1 MHRKLIGKLN
11 LDVQFEKMKLDV
23 TSIVN
28 KIPREQLDL
37 ISNQT
42 CLSKIDKNYFLNHPN
57 SYVVLES
64 LKILLSKAAPST
76 WGNFNDI
83 LSEND
88 INEQVIA
95 SFCHSEDFHVF
106 PKCGGYY
113 LISGSSQD
121 SFLKGKNSL
130 LKKIDTSEDSFP
142 SLVTTT
148 PQITMETW
156 VRGKP
161 DDRKPSSEVKEGPNP
176 IISLEPDPALNRR
189 GGWADSILKDD

>member
-1 MHRKLIGKLN
+1 MKLN
-11 LDVQFEKMKLDV
+11 I

-28 KIPREQLDL
+28 KIPTKEQLDE

-42 CLSKIDKNYFLNHPN
+42 CLSKIDKNYFLNHPS

-88 INEQVIA
+88 INEQVIS
-95 SFCHSEDFHVF
+95 SFCQSEDFHVF
-106 PKCGGYY
+106 PKCGSYY

-121 SFLKGKNSL
+121 SFLNGKNSL

-148 PQITMETW
+148 PQFTMEAW
-156 VRGKP
+156 VRGNQ
-161 DDRKPSSEVKEGPNP
+161 DDRKPSSEVKEEKLTL
-176 IISLEPDPALNRR
+176 SLEPDPNLNRR
-189 GGWADSILKDD
+189 GGWADAEEC